1 MVNNIDM
8 IVITGAAGFI
18 GSYITG
24 YFNKLGYS
32 DIMLVDDFT
41 QSEKSLNYI
50 YKSYKELV
58 DRDILFDIF
67 KNYTIDFVFHLGART
82 DTSEMDVE
90 VLGSLNTSYTKTIWD
105 ICTKYQIPLIYASSA
120 ATYGNGEFGFT
131 DDIETTLKLKPLN
144 PYGESKHIFDL
155 WALDQKNAPPYWVG
169 LKFFNV
175 FGPNE
180 YHKGR
185 MASVPFHLF
194 NTLKSGNKVKIFR
207 SHKSEYKDGHQSRD
221 FIYVNDIAKVFEFLY
236 NNKIENG
243 IYNLGSGKSRTFF
256 DLTKACHKS
265 FGKDFDIDFI
275 DIPSD
280 IRESYQYYTQADMS
294 KLINAGYSKPFTS
307 IEDGIEEYYKYLID
321 KRSF

>member
-24 YFNKLGYS
+24 YFNKIGYS

-120 ATYGNGEFGFT
+120 ATYGNGGFGFT

-169 LKFFNV
+169 L
-175 FGPNE
+175 
-180 YHKGR
+180 
-185 MASVPFHLF
+185 
-194 NTLKSGNKVKIFR
+194 
-207 SHKSEYKDGHQSRD
+207 
-221 FIYVNDIAKVFEFLY
+221 
-236 NNKIENG
+236 
-243 IYNLGSGKSRTFF
+243 
-256 DLTKACHKS
+256 
-265 FGKDFDIDFI
+265 
-275 DIPSD
+275 
-280 IRESYQYYTQADMS
+280 
-294 KLINAGYSKPFTS
+294 
-307 IEDGIEEYYKYLID
+307 
-321 KRSF
+321 